1 MKITYDMQEDV
12 NRECVA
18 YMKESML
25 VIKGDD
31 EEAVMVGPFGAY
43 VGDASFSDY
52 MIRCDCKFYEGD
64 SVTITF

>member
-1 MKITYDMQEDV
+1 MKITYDKKEEEQ
-12 NRECVA
+12 RECVA
-18 YMKESML
+18 YMKDSML

-31 EEAVMVGPFGAY
+31 EEAVMVGPFGVY

-52 MIRCDCKFYEGD
+52 MIRCDRKFYEGD